1 MNIVNKKRDRDVINI
16 MNDKRKKENTKK
28 ENEYRE

>member
-16 MNDKRKKENTKK
+16 MNDKRKKQNTKK